1 MFRKAD
7 RVRLEDMDASLVRW
21 HALFAQQL
29 KAISE
34 GQDKLLQSHAALEQA
49 HKYSYDRL
57 QNEFI
62 KRIGE
67 LAAHVE
73 SLDER
78 YDWDLLVELDTH
90 VKELLSRRRTP
101 SANGKHPAGKRSR

>member
-7 RVRLEDMDASLVRW
+7 KETLHAIELYMFKLRDIVREETKKL
-21 HALFAQQL
+21 
-29 KAISE
+29 SE

-62 KRIGE
+62 KRIGA

-101 SANGKHPAGKRSR
+101 SANGKHPAGKRK